1 MRHNIEVLIP
11 CYKYRLE
18 LFDDNSK
25 SIEIQFIQKEC
36 INKETGEL
44 KTISDGITDEQL
56 LKILIDRKN
65 EQQLKLPCRENA
77 IALTHIETAL
87 LWLEKRTA
95 ERQKRGVEGKHLK

>member
-11 CYKYRLE
+11 GYKYKLE

-25 SIEIQFIQKEC
+25 SIELQFIQKEC
-36 INKETGEL
+36 INQETGEL

-65 EQQLKLPCRENA
+65 EQQLKFPCRENT
-77 IALTHIETAL
+77 IATTHLETAL

-95 ERQKRGVEGKHLK
+95 DRKMRNVEGKHLK